1 MSFNH
6 LPILTIMEFITT
18 KKVVNAYYGMGVTLY
33 STERW
38 TMAEFIGDA
47 PSVHALQE

>member
-1 MSFNH
+1 M
-6 LPILTIMEFITT
+6 I
-18 KKVVNAYYGMGVTLY
+18 NANYGMAATLK

-38 TMAEFIGDA
+38 TMAEFIGDD